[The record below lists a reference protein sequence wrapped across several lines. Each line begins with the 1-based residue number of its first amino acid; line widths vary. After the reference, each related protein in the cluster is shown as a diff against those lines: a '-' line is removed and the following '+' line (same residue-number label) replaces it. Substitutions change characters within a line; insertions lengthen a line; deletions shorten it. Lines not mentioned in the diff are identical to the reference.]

1 MIVILMVIMMG
12 MVLHGDSHGEGD
24 NDGMVVHGDNHV
36 EGDNDG
42 YGYAR

>member
-1 MIVILMVIMMG
+1 MIVMARVIMTG
-12 MVLHGDSHGEGD
+12 MAMHGDSHNEGD